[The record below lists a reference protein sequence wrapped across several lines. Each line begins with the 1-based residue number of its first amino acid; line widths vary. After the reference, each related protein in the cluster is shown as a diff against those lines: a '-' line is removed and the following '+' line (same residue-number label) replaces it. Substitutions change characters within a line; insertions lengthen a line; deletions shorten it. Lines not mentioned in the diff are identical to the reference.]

1 MYPGRWWTVGKDMNY
16 RGGNVVTGSLMDGLH
31 VLLGTFAG
39 WFCEW
44 GIGALCGK
52 WGLSFVCSTLVENPS
67 SRRGDEL
74 TWRVGRGRVNMIG
87 SVRKESRSI
96 RRYAL
101 SSLRTPIEL
110 MRRCFRHWGGADT
123 A

>member
-1 MYPGRWWTVGKDMNY
+1 MVGKDMNY
-16 RGGNVVTGSLMDGLH
+16 RGGNAVTGSLMDGLH

-74 TWRVGRGRVNMIG
+74 TMESGPWKSEHDWISQKRVMIDT
-87 SVRKESRSI
+87 EI
-96 RRYAL
+96 RTVEFAYTNRTDAAL
-101 SSLRTPIEL
+101 LPSLGW
-110 MRRCFRHWGGADT
+110 C
-123 A
+123 

>member
-1 MYPGRWWTVGKDMNY
+1 MNY
-16 RGGNVVTGSLMDGLH
+16 CGGNAVAGSLMDGLH
-31 VLLGTFAG
+31 VLPLGMFAG

-52 WGLSFVCSTLVENPS
+52 WGLSFVCSTLVENLS

-110 MRRCFRHWGGADT
+110 MRRCFHHWGGADMV
-123 A
+123 